1 MTIKQPN
8 SIVWIVDDDP
18 AVREYL
24 QWLIESVGLG
34 VSLHDSATD
43 FLQRYQ
49 DSAPGCLL
57 VDVRMPGPS
66 GFDLQ
71 DALAERQI
79 RLPLIM
85 MTAYAEVPMAV
96 RALRNGAF
104 DFVQKPFDGQVLL
117 DRVRQAVEADR
128 RDRSERAE
136 AIEARARLAQLTPRQ
151 RAVLDGLVKGKPIKA
166 IAADLGLSPK
176 TVDVHRVRLLERMQA
191 TSLSQ
196 LFQLVF
202 QRPRDNAVPWTRAYM
217 YAGQARGEP

>member
-1 MTIKQPN
+1 LTIKQPN

-202 QRPRDNAVPWTRAYM
+202 LAREDPKRRA
-217 YAGQARGEP
+217 

>member
-1 MTIKQPN
+1 LTIKQPN

-202 QRPRDNAVPWTRAYM
+202 L
-217 YAGQARGEP
+217 AREDPKRRT

>member
-1 MTIKQPN
+1 MIKGIDVKQPN

-49 DSAPGCLL
+49 DAAPGCLL

-128 RDRSERAE
+128 RDRSGRAE
-136 AIEARARLAQLTPRQ
+136 AIEARARLARLTPRQ
-151 RAVLDGLVKGKPIKA
+151 RAVLDGLLEGKPIKA

-202 QRPRDNAVPWTRAYM
+202 LAREDPKRRA
-217 YAGQARGEP
+217 